1 MRIVRSLRALALIAA
16 MFPGLALANAVDKS
30 VPLEK
35 FDLSDFSGE
44 RLFLAAQ
51 QAYVCSFLMQLAGQI
66 DKAQHLRSHS
76 VRLMEEDSIRA
87 LGKNWNDVNFPDA
100 LVAWKLSDKHA
111 KRLNIFQKAAAGR
124 LLVDGPHCKLLN
136 ELTESDLG
144 EPD

>member
-51 QAYVCSFLMQLAGQI
+51 QAYVCSFLMHLAGQI

-76 VRLMEEDSIRA
+76 VRL
-87 LGKNWNDVNFPDA
+87 V
-100 LVAWKLSDKHA
+100 
-111 KRLNIFQKAAAGR
+111 
-124 LLVDGPHCKLLN
+124 
-136 ELTESDLG
+136 
-144 EPD
+144 